1 MASPCRIPAATGS
14 GNKENNIS
22 QNRRHVLDCQ
32 TPCEGK
38 GVATSKKRKNKPAGG
53 FNLRKSIAW
62 NPAFF
67 TEQGVLDNTEL
78 SMLTGSQVKAT
89 RSPASGFSSTFS
101 PLSRFGKSSNTSV
114 LKEIGENSRG
124 KFPSKCLSAENKG
137 RKLFAS
143 SKASEQDERKA
154 LAVSSS
160 HSILLTYGNAI
171 IKAHAISRFLLD
183 NCRAHRIKV
192 PNSSGI
198 AQIQR
203 IPKKS
208 EPSPSVVS
216 RSRSTSSVTNV
227 PKPTTRPATVTS
239 ECTHKVEG
247 LPLKS
252 KTERSSV
259 TKSSGPTI
267 GKDMVPPTVTT
278 ICQETNGSGKC
289 ETFSPYSQDNPSS
302 SVVAP
307 ARISA
312 KPSALRMPSPSVGF
326 FTQGKASVSHSGTAQ
341 RNPERCF
348 SGNISSVKPP
358 RYKQPVDPKSRFHL
372 TKQLP
377 TNFSAASS
385 LPVQPATS
393 DSTPNVLASSLP
405 GVEDATVCS
414 LKQSLSESTVPYS
427 EKSGNISYQ
436 EMPDDDFSLA
446 GNGATTELSFRDND
460 DGRNSM
466 PNECSVALSVGQD
479 LNAICCSST
488 EPAEDSC
495 FLKVIC
501 SSSEPSVG
509 SNLTTSCI
517 SSPGCTPNDL
527 NSQSKS
533 DNGETAVDIENSL
546 SGETS
551 GTVCSSEGNNCTS
564 ATDSLQKS
572 DSCHQQNMLVQ
583 SIHCTDQIPQ
593 FDSSTGI
600 KPSLAYSQ
608 LDSNNSLCSEV
619 QLTSSEGPD
628 IDSEMELDTDDS
640 FTVEEPPLLHVGDE
654 CDHDYRS
661 AECSHM
667 NLAAPSPCVDQEA
680 LAGNLTEKVDTADGR
695 TESHHCSTQER
706 RPILSEEQDTEDK
719 IGFDTKLS
727 SSEGA
732 SSIERIKSVGKSRTN
747 TISKDHL
754 KNLVPFTEE
763 WLAVMEAFGEEVLE
777 QKTGAVQNS
786 PTDKAAPE
794 PSPWSPVKRKAQDVG
809 PFDCTKYSKNVRTS
823 D

>member
-154 LAVSSS
+154 LAVTQDKRSAKAIQK
-160 HSILLTYGNAI
+160 SIPRPPAGY
-171 IKAHAISRFLLD
+171 KSK
-183 NCRAHRIKV
+183 KV

>member
-22 QNRRHVLDCQ
+22 QNRHHVLDCQ

-38 GVATSKKRKNKPAGG
+38 GAATSKKRKNKPAGG

-114 LKEIGENSRG
+114 LKEVGENSRG

-154 LAVSSS
+154 PAG
-160 HSILLTYGNAI
+160 TQD
-171 IKAHAISRFLLD
+171 K
-183 NCRAHRIKV
+183 
-192 PNSSGI
+192 
-198 AQIQR
+198 
-203 IPKKS
+203 
-208 EPSPSVVS
+208 
-216 RSRSTSSVTNV
+216 RSTSSVTNV

-239 ECTHKVEG
+239 ERTHKVEG
-247 LPLKS
+247 LPLES

-259 TKSSGPTI
+259 IKSSGPTI
-267 GKDMVPPTVTT
+267 GKNMVPTVTA

-326 FTQGKASVSHSGTAQ
+326 FTQGKASVSHSDNAQ

-348 SGNISSVKPP
+348 SGNISSLVKPP
-358 RYKQPVDPKSRFHL
+358 
-372 TKQLP
+372 
-377 TNFSAASS
+377 S
-385 LPVQPATS
+385 LPVQPATR
-393 DSTPNVLASSLP
+393 DPNVLASSLP
-405 GVEDATVCS
+405 GVEDTNVRS

-427 EKSGNISYQ
+427 EKSGNINYQ

-460 DGRNSM
+460 GGRNIM

-479 LNAICCSST
+479 LNAICCSSI

-501 SSSEPSVG
+501 SSSEPTVG
-509 SNLTTSCI
+509 RNLTTSCI

-564 ATDSLQKS
+564 ATDSLRKS

-583 SIHCTDQIPQ
+583 SVHCTDQMPQ

-608 LDSNNSLCSEV
+608 LDSNTSLCSEV

-628 IDSEMELDTDDS
+628 IDSEMELDTDDA
-640 FTVEEPPLLHVGDE
+640 FTVEEPPLLHVGGE

-661 AECSHM
+661 AESSHM
-667 NLAAPSPCVDQEA
+667 NLAAPSPRVDQKA

-706 RPILSEEQDTEDK
+706 RPILSEEQDTEDT
-719 IGFDTKLS
+719 IEFDTKLS

>member
-1 MASPCRIPAATGS
+1 MLLA
-14 GNKENNIS
+14 
-22 QNRRHVLDCQ
+22 
-32 TPCEGK
+32 
-38 GVATSKKRKNKPAGG
+38 
-53 FNLRKSIAW
+53 
-62 NPAFF
+62 
-67 TEQGVLDNTEL
+67 GVLDNTEL

-154 LAVSSS
+154 LAGTQDKRSAKAIQK
-160 HSILLTYGNAI
+160 SIPRPPAGYKYPYGDFGI
-171 IKAHAISRFLLD
+171 IGL
-183 NCRAHRIKV
+183 

-208 EPSPSVVS
+208 EPSPPVVS

-247 LPLKS
+247 LPLKL

-326 FTQGKASVSHSGTAQ
+326 FTQGKASVSHSDNAQ

-358 RYKQPVDPKSRFHL
+358 
-372 TKQLP
+372 
-377 TNFSAASS
+377 S
-385 LPVQPATS
+385 LPVQPATR
-393 DSTPNVLASSLP
+393 DPNVLASSLP

-479 LNAICCSST
+479 LNAICCSSI

-564 ATDSLQKS
+564 ATDSLRKS

-667 NLAAPSPCVDQEA
+667 NLVAPSPCVDQEA

-719 IGFDTKLS
+719 IEFDTKLS

>member
-22 QNRRHVLDCQ
+22 QNRHHVLDCQ

-38 GVATSKKRKNKPAGG
+38 GAATSKKRKNKPAGG

-114 LKEIGENSRG
+114 LKEVGENSRG

-154 LAVSSS
+154 PAGTQDKRSAKAVQK
-160 HSILLTYGNAI
+160 SIPRPPAGY
-171 IKAHAISRFLLD
+171 KPK
-183 NCRAHRIKV
+183 KV
-192 PNSSGI
+192 PNSSGT

-239 ECTHKVEG
+239 ERTHKVEG
-247 LPLKS
+247 LPLES

-259 TKSSGPTI
+259 IKSSGPTI
-267 GKDMVPPTVTT
+267 GKNMVPTVTA

-326 FTQGKASVSHSGTAQ
+326 FTQGKASVSHSDNAQ

-348 SGNISSVKPP
+348 SGNISSLVKPP

-385 LPVQPATS
+385 LPVQPATR
-393 DSTPNVLASSLP
+393 DPNVLASSLP
-405 GVEDATVCS
+405 GVEDTNVRS

-427 EKSGNISYQ
+427 EKSGNINYQ

-460 DGRNSM
+460 GGRNIM

-479 LNAICCSST
+479 LNAICCSSI

-501 SSSEPSVG
+501 SSSEPTVG
-509 SNLTTSCI
+509 RNLTTSCI

-564 ATDSLQKS
+564 ATDSLRKS

-583 SIHCTDQIPQ
+583 SVHCTDQMPQ

-608 LDSNNSLCSEV
+608 LDSNTSLCSEV

-628 IDSEMELDTDDS
+628 IDSEMELDTDDA
-640 FTVEEPPLLHVGDE
+640 FTVEEPPLLHVGGE

-667 NLAAPSPCVDQEA
+667 NLAAPSPRVDQKA

-706 RPILSEEQDTEDK
+706 RPILSEEQDTEDT
-719 IGFDTKLS
+719 IEFDTKLS

>member
-1 MASPCRIPAATGS
+1 MLLA
-14 GNKENNIS
+14 
-22 QNRRHVLDCQ
+22 
-32 TPCEGK
+32 
-38 GVATSKKRKNKPAGG
+38 
-53 FNLRKSIAW
+53 
-62 NPAFF
+62 
-67 TEQGVLDNTEL
+67 GVLDNTEL

-114 LKEIGENSRG
+114 LKEVGENSRG

-154 LAVSSS
+154 PAG
-160 HSILLTYGNAI
+160 TQD
-171 IKAHAISRFLLD
+171 K
-183 NCRAHRIKV
+183 
-192 PNSSGI
+192 SGT

-239 ECTHKVEG
+239 ERTHKVEG
-247 LPLKS
+247 LPLES

-259 TKSSGPTI
+259 IKSSGPTI
-267 GKDMVPPTVTT
+267 GKNMVPTVTA

-307 ARISA
+307 AQISA

-326 FTQGKASVSHSGTAQ
+326 FTQGKASVSHSDNAQ

-348 SGNISSVKPP
+348 SGNISSLVKP
-358 RYKQPVDPKSRFHL
+358 L
-372 TKQLP
+372 
-377 TNFSAASS
+377 S
-385 LPVQPATS
+385 LPVQPATR
-393 DSTPNVLASSLP
+393 DPNVLASSLP
-405 GVEDATVCS
+405 GVEDTNVRS
-414 LKQSLSESTVPYS
+414 LKQSLSE
-427 EKSGNISYQ
+427 NQ
-436 EMPDDDFSLA
+436 M
-446 GNGATTELSFRDND
+446 
-460 DGRNSM
+460 
-466 PNECSVALSVGQD
+466 
-479 LNAICCSST
+479 
-488 EPAEDSC
+488 
-495 FLKVIC
+495 
-501 SSSEPSVG
+501 
-509 SNLTTSCI
+509 
-517 SSPGCTPNDL
+517 
-527 NSQSKS
+527 
-533 DNGETAVDIENSL
+533 
-546 SGETS
+546 
-551 GTVCSSEGNNCTS
+551 
-564 ATDSLQKS
+564 
-572 DSCHQQNMLVQ
+572 
-583 SIHCTDQIPQ
+583 PQ

-608 LDSNNSLCSEV
+608 LDSNTSLCSEV

-628 IDSEMELDTDDS
+628 IDSEMELDTDDA
-640 FTVEEPPLLHVGDE
+640 FTVEEPPLLHVGGE

-667 NLAAPSPCVDQEA
+667 NLAAPSPRVDQKA

-706 RPILSEEQDTEDK
+706 RPILSEEQDTEDT
-719 IGFDTKLS
+719 IEFDTKLS

>member
-1 MASPCRIPAATGS
+1 
-14 GNKENNIS
+14 
-22 QNRRHVLDCQ
+22 
-32 TPCEGK
+32 
-38 GVATSKKRKNKPAGG
+38 
-53 FNLRKSIAW
+53 
-62 NPAFF
+62 
-67 TEQGVLDNTEL
+67 
-78 SMLTGSQVKAT
+78 MLTGSQVKAT

-114 LKEIGENSRG
+114 LKEAGENSRG

-154 LAVSSS
+154 PAGTQDKRSAKP
-160 HSILLTYGNAI
+160 IL
-171 IKAHAISRFLLD
+171 K
-183 NCRAHRIKV
+183 
-192 PNSSGI
+192 
-198 AQIQR
+198 

-216 RSRSTSSVTNV
+216 RRRSTSSVANV
-227 PKPTTRPATVTS
+227 PKPTTRSATVTS
-239 ECTHKVEG
+239 ERTHKVEG

-259 TKSSGPTI
+259 IKSSGPTI
-267 GKDMVPPTVTT
+267 GKDMVPTVTAVG
-278 ICQETNGSGKC
+278 QETNGSGKC

-326 FTQGKASVSHSGTAQ
+326 FTQGKASVLHSDTAQ

-348 SGNISSVKPP
+348 SGNISSLVKPP
-358 RYKQPVDPKSRFHL
+358 
-372 TKQLP
+372 
-377 TNFSAASS
+377 S
-385 LPVQPATS
+385 LPVQAATS

-405 GVEDATVCS
+405 GVEDANVCS

-427 EKSGNISYQ
+427 EKSVNINYQ
-436 EMPDDDFSLA
+436 EMQDDDFSLA
-446 GNGATTELSFRDND
+446 GNGAATELSFRDND
-460 DGRNSM
+460 GGRNSM

-479 LNAICCSST
+479 LSAICCSSI

-501 SSSEPSVG
+501 SSSEPTVG
-509 SNLTTSCI
+509 SNLTISCI

-564 ATDSLQKS
+564 ATDSLRKS
-572 DSCHQQNMLVQ
+572 HSCHQQNMLVQ

-600 KPSLAYSQ
+600 KPSLTYSQ
-608 LDSNNSLCSEV
+608 LDSNNSLCGEV
-619 QLTSSEGPD
+619 HLTSSEGPD
-628 IDSEMELDTDDS
+628 IDSEMELDTDDAL
-640 FTVEEPPLLHVGDE
+640 TVEEAPLLHVGGE
-654 CDHDYRS
+654 CDRVCRS
-661 AECSHM
+661 AECSPR
-667 NLAAPSPCVDQEA
+667 NLAAPSPYVDQEA
-680 LAGNLTEKVDTADGR
+680 RAANLIEKADITDGR
-695 TESHHCSTQER
+695 TESHHFSTEER
-706 RPILSEEQDTEDK
+706 QPILSEEQDTKDK
-719 IGFDTKLS
+719 TEFENTL
-727 SSEGA
+727 SSEGV
-732 SSIERIKSVGKSRTN
+732 SNIEMNKSVRKSRTN

-754 KNLVPFTEE
+754 KSLVPFTEE

-786 PTDKAAPE
+786 PTDKATPE

-809 PFDCTKYSKNVRTS
+809 PFDCTKYSKTVRTKT
-823 D
+823 DTP

>member
-1 MASPCRIPAATGS
+1 MFPNQQQGQLQVSALLHVTITNSA
-14 GNKENNIS
+14 
-22 QNRRHVLDCQ
+22 RHY
-32 TPCEGK
+32 
-38 GVATSKKRKNKPAGG
+38 
-53 FNLRKSIAW
+53 
-62 NPAFF
+62 
-67 TEQGVLDNTEL
+67 
-78 SMLTGSQVKAT
+78 
-89 RSPASGFSSTFS
+89 FS
-101 PLSRFGKSSNTSV
+101 
-114 LKEIGENSRG
+114 
-124 KFPSKCLSAENKG
+124 
-137 RKLFAS
+137 
-143 SKASEQDERKA
+143 
-154 LAVSSS
+154 
-160 HSILLTYGNAI
+160 
-171 IKAHAISRFLLD
+171 
-183 NCRAHRIKV
+183 
-192 PNSSGI
+192 
-198 AQIQR
+198 
-203 IPKKS
+203 
-208 EPSPSVVS
+208 
-216 RSRSTSSVTNV
+216 
-227 PKPTTRPATVTS
+227 VTS

-358 RYKQPVDPKSRFHL
+358 
-372 TKQLP
+372 
-377 TNFSAASS
+377 S

-794 PSPWSPVKRKAQDVG
+794 PSPWSPDHFLPLLVTKVKLSRLIDEEPFLVMVLQVKRKAQDVG